1 MYLMIRT
8 YEERWNVEYLSGL
21 TNEVVELV
29 SVASIHERKRAK
41 IPEPPEIRV
50 FDSLNRIQ

>member
-8 YEERWNVEYLSGL
+8 FEERWIVQYVSGV

-29 SVASIHERKRAK
+29 SVASKRLRKRAE
-41 IPEPPEIRV
+41 IPEPPEFKYLYYR
-50 FDSLNRIQ
+50 

>member
-8 YEERWNVEYLSGL
+8 FEERWNVEYLSGV

-29 SVASIHERKRAK
+29 SVASILA
-41 IPEPPEIRV
+41 
-50 FDSLNRIQ
+50 LT